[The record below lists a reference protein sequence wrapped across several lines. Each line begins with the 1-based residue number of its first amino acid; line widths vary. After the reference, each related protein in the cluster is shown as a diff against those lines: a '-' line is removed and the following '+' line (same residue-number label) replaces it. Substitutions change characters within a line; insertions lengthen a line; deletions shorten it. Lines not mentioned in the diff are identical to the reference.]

1 MILNSKQ
8 VKSLLT
14 NTDFGAEAQHGFD
27 CSIAK
32 IAMMQAGMV
41 AVSGSTDASNG
52 ASVIGGAVLVD
63 KTHPTDL
70 TYLEPVEQTVQ
81 RMGKMAV
88 GPDWE
93 KVPPVDIATRK
104 GWALQKG
111 AYSVTFNEGGK
122 IPVEHCGWFVPRS
135 SIIRCG
141 NDLRSGLYDAG
152 FEAENFGAILIVR
165 VPMFIEVNARIAQFI
180 ISTAVSSELYD
191 GQWQGEKDHK

>member
-14 NTDFGAEAQHGFD
+14 NTAFGAEAQHGFD
-27 CSIAK
+27 CTIAK
-32 IAMMQAGMV
+32 IAMMQCGLVTAGEAA
-41 AVSGSTDASNG
+41 AV
-52 ASVIGGAVLVD
+52 VVGGAVLCD
-63 KTHPTDL
+63 KTHPADL
-70 TYLEPVEQTVQ
+70 TYLPPTQQLIQ
-81 RMGKMAV
+81 RMGTPATKEQDAV
-88 GPDWE
+88 R
-93 KVPPVDIATRK
+93 PVDLATRT
-104 GWALQKG
+104 GWSLQSG

-152 FEAENFGAILIVR
+152 FEADNFGAILIVR
-165 VPMFIEVNARIAQFI
+165 VPMFIEINARIAQFL

-191 GQWQGEKDHK
+191 GQWQGKKDHK